1 MRLSILTAGIILIAI
16 STAPSMGYAAGQP
29 QVETK
34 DSSAAATGKTGD
46 QAEKS
51 KMEMKKERDAGK
63 YQSPA
68 PAKTEK

>member
-1 MRLSILTAGIILIAI
+1 MRLSILAAGIILIAI

-34 DSSAAATGKTGD
+34 DSAAATGKTGD

-51 KMEMKKERDAGK
+51 KMEMKKERDAEK

>member
-1 MRLSILTAGIILIAI
+1 MRLLILTAGIILIAI

-29 QVETK
+29 GVETK

-51 KMEMKKERDAGK
+51 KMEMKKERDAEK
-63 YQSPA
+63 YQRPA

>member
-34 DSSAAATGKTGD
+34 DSSAAAGGKTSE

-51 KMEMKKERDAGK
+51 KMELKKERDAEK

-68 PAKTEK
+68 PAKVDK